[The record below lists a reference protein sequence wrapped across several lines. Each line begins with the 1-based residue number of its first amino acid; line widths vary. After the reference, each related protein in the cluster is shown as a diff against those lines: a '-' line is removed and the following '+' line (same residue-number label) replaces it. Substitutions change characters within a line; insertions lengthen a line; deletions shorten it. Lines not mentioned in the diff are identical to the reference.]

1 MRYRLGEECVMY
13 CTNCGINLEPKAN
26 YCSGCGTATMNLPRR
41 SHFEGRLTRSR
52 EDVKVAG
59 VCAGFAR
66 YLGVDV
72 ALLRILWVVLTIFSA
87 GIGLIVY
94 VACWIVMPKEPLAL
108 PAGTMDAEPSHS

>member
-1 MRYRLGEECVMY
+1 MY
-13 CTNCGINLEPKAN
+13 CTSCGIKLDDKAN
-26 YCSGCGTATMNLPRR
+26 YCSDCGTATINVPRR

-52 EDVKVAG
+52 DDVKVAG

-72 ALLRILWVVLTIFSA
+72 TLIRILWVILTIFSA

-94 VACWIVMPKEPLAL
+94 AACWIVMPKEPLAL
-108 PAGTMDAEPSHS
+108 PAATPEPAQSHS